1 MLDKLLLSANG
12 VGKKGKTGTTIQL
25 REKKHRKLADTLL
38 LNQVALRTGVTAA

>member
-25 REKKHRKLADTLL
+25 REKKHLKMADKLIFDVSLSTL
-38 LNQVALRTGVTAA
+38 N